1 MKSKWEQ
8 DKPGIRLQDRLE
20 AKLCRDWSPDSWQ
33 DVTVLVAVSGGADSV
48 ALMRGLVRL
57 KKTASGELHVA
68 HLNHGL
74 RGNEALADEAFVRKL
89 SQSLGIPC
97 HVGHANVHALATAR
111 GDGIEEAA
119 RTARYAFMEE
129 TAARIGARFVA
140 TAHTSDDQLETI
152 LYRILRGT
160 GISGLCGIPSFR
172 RLNDLTTLVRPL
184 LDVSRSEV
192 MAYLEVIGQT
202 HRTDSSNLNLNHMR
216 NRIRHDLLPLL
227 TRDYH
232 TRVGESILRLGE
244 LAGEVQRG
252 DQQTGGLTVVIGSCL
267 PNARPRCAPQPE
279 ARRGRFVLG
288 GRTTDPHLARAKLAE
303 TVDGFRPMDCP
314 RGVCLCGTGPA
325 RQPDT
330 AGRHPGIQ
338 GRISGRVENG
348 NSELVWRCLLRA
360 KCITHEVANFARPKS
375 HFSGGLTLHFLT
387 SYGLDGVQH
396 ASGGRRLAGLF
407 PTTSAWR
414 QWPQW
419 D

>member
-8 DKPGIRLQDRLE
+8 DKPGIRLQHRLE
-20 AKLCRDWSPDSWQ
+20 AKLCRDWSPDNWQ

-48 ALMRGLVRL
+48 ALMRGLARL
-57 KKTASGELHVA
+57 KKTGSGELHVA

-74 RGNEALADEAFVRKL
+74 RGNEALADEAFVQKL

-244 LAGEVQRG
+244 LAGEVQRVTNRQVDSLWSLVAVSQTPDRVVLHSQKLEG
-252 DQQTGGLTVVIGSCL
+252 VDSYLVGELLIRIWREQNWPRQSMGFDQWTALAVFVCAA
-267 PNARPRCAPQPE
+267 PVPR
-279 ARRGRFVLG
+279 
-288 GRTTDPHLARAKLAE
+288 D
-303 TVDGFRPMDCP
+303 
-314 RGVCLCGTGPA
+314 
-325 RQPDT
+325 
-330 AGRHPGIQ
+330 
-338 GRISGRVENG
+338 N
-348 NSELVWRCLLRA
+348 
-360 KCITHEVANFARPKS
+360 
-375 HFSGGLTLHFLT
+375 LTLP
-387 SYGLDGVQH
+387 GGIR
-396 ASGGRRLAGLF
+396 ASRAE
-407 PTTSAWR
+407 SAVELKMVTR
-414 QWPQW
+414 S
-419 D
+419 